1 MVFSGSQWF
10 LGSYK
15 QKGWNRNKATTG
27 ESIYACRPMDGLLQT
42 KNSPFS
48 IRNHWEPV
56 GNTEKQ
62 RKQMTWFELLTV
74 AANDRQ

>member
-1 MVFSGSQWF
+1 MVLSGFQWF

-15 QKGWNRNKATTG
+15 QKGWDRNKATAR

-48 IRNHWEPV
+48 ITNHWENV
-56 GNTEKQ
+56 GNT
-62 RKQMTWFELLTV
+62 LTTDV
-74 AANDRQ
+74 V